1 MAVITSLVS
10 DQGSGHAGGE
20 EAGHGTGDVRPEG
33 QPGEVPAAFLGQRAE
48 GCNLEKTA
56 SFVLKGFL
64 GIAQRASA
72 LGSHH
77 GSTKMFRKVLL
88 GQRVFCATGS
98 VPNLNPD
105 AGEL

>member
-48 GCNLEKTA
+48 GCNLEKAA
-56 SFVLKGFL
+56 SFVLKAFL
-64 GIAQRASA
+64 GIAQRLCWGLLPWARITALPKCFERYFLVKECSA
-72 LGSHH
+72 AL
-77 GSTKMFRKVLL
+77 V
-88 GQRVFCATGS
+88 QYQI
-98 VPNLNPD
+98 
-105 AGEL
+105 